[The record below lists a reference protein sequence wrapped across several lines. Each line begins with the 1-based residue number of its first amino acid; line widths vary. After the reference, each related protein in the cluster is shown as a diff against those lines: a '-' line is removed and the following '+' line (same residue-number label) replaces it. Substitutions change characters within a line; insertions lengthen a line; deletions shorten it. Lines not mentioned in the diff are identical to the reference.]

1 MAQEKL
7 HLKMEIDMKDNF
19 IMDCFME
26 KASLFGPTGYNIK
39 ASLQIIELLD
49 KDFINGLME
58 VFIRVKLKMA

>member
-1 MAQEKL
+1 MVQEKL

-26 KASLFGPTGYNIK
+26 KVSLFGPMEYNIR

-49 KDFINGLME
+49 KEFINGLME
-58 VFIRVKLKMA
+58 VFIKVKLKMV